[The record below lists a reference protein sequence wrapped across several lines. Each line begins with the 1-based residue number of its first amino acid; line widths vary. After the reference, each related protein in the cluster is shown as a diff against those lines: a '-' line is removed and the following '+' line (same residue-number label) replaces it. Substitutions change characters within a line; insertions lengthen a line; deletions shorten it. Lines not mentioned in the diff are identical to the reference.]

1 MRLMRDF
8 GVGAFLSFKYV
19 YMYSTNSIYNTCT
32 WEQMVLKLSETYT
45 CKMYLFSVHS
55 STFFSLLNI
64 HVSKYESKISQ

>member
-45 CKMYLFSVHS
+45 CISFRFTRVLILNTNTLF
-55 STFFSLLNI
+55 
-64 HVSKYESKISQ
+64 YYY